1 MAVGVM
7 WFSAVVY
14 QLLWRNK
21 FKGIR
26 FLFVSV
32 LGQGVHR
39 LSLKGEKTVEDE
51 WVKPSQE
58 FSEFIPEYCLNV
70 PFPSPADSGEY
81 VDLPYSEKLLYL
93 SKYALL
99 HSFGS
104 WN

>member
-1 MAVGVM
+1 M
-7 WFSAVVY
+7 
-14 QLLWRNK
+14 K
-21 FKGIR
+21 

-32 LGQGVHR
+32 LAQGVRR

-58 FSEFIPEYCLNV
+58 FSEYV
-70 PFPSPADSGEY
+70 PFPSPADSGEN

-104 WN
+104 